1 MCAGCRSSS
10 LNAIDASA
18 KHLEEFLVWLLSG
31 RRQADMPGEGRSFR
45 RRWRSLCQVW
55 PRALIV
61 DFVHDVVFVDGIH
74 VGRQAVVL
82 IAQSPEH
89 VLGRYGALTE
99 NFRAWATLMNKNAA
113 PRLVVCDRWQQL

>member
-31 RRQADMPGEGRSFR
+31 RRQADMPGDGRSFR

-55 PRALIV
+55 PRAPLV
-61 DFVHDVVFVDGIH
+61 DEVQDVVFVDGIH